1 MPYHPT
7 GPTPKP
13 LPHERPWVFAGAVS
27 LAALAGYVNVV
38 VLGVFHVP
46 VSHMSGAVSRLST
59 DIAMADRGDLREI
72 LSIVVGFLA
81 GAVFSGALI
90 GSRRLV
96 PGRRYGVAL
105 FVEGV
110 VLALATLLLAR
121 GAAAGV
127 TLAAVAC
134 GIQNAMA
141 SSYYG
146 LVLRTTHVTGIVT
159 DLGVMLGHWLRHR
172 RLKPWK
178 FLLLLSILAGFF
190 GGGVAGALAS
200 TRVGVRALG
209 LAAGACLPAGAA
221 YGAWR
226 HARPLAPRPRGV
238 ETEARAFS

>member
-7 GPTPKP
+7 GPTPRP

-38 VLGVFHVP
+38 VLGFYHVP

-59 DIAMADRGDLREI
+59 DVALANHGDLREI
-72 LSIVVGFLA
+72 LSIVGGFLV
-81 GAVFSGALI
+81 GAAFSGMLI

-96 PGRRYGVAL
+96 PGRRYGFTL

-110 VLALATLLLAR
+110 VLALATLLLGR

-146 LVLRTTHVTGIVT
+146 LVIRTTHVTGIVT
-159 DLGVMLGHWLRHR
+159 DLGVMLGHWVRHR
-172 RLKPWK
+172 RFHVWK
-178 FLLLLSILAGFF
+178 FLLLLSILTGFF
-190 GGGVAGALAS
+190 GGGVIGGLAS
-200 TRVGVRALG
+200 ARVGVRALG
-209 LAAGACLPAGAA
+209 LAAAGCLVAGAV
-221 YGAWR
+221 YGAWL
-226 HARPLAPRPRGV
+226 HAHPAAARTAALV
-238 ETEARAFS
+238 TEARAA